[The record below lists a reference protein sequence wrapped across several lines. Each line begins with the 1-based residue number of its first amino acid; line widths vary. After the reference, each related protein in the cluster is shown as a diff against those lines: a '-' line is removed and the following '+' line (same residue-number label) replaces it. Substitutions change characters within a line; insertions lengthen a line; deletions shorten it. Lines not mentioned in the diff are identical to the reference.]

1 MSINKMTFEF
11 LQVTRKHFTK
21 QLTAVPTETVEEIPS
36 AMLCVTLN
44 IYETENIFD
53 VTRLYK
59 IYIFESPR
67 SRNIMTLQ

>member
-1 MSINKMTFEF
+1 MSINKMTFEV

-21 QLTAVPTETVEEIPS
+21 QLTAVPTVGEIPS

-44 IYETENIFD
+44 IYETENILD

-59 IYIFESPR
+59 IYNIFESPC
-67 SRNIMTLQ
+67 